1 MVKSWKWWR
10 LIFLCGLVVCNACM
24 KVSDVSGDKPVVTV
38 GDWNLTVKQLN
49 EAIPDNLSSQD
60 SVALADDYIS
70 RWIRDRLLLH
80 QAEMNLTEKEKD
92 VDKLLE
98 EYRTSLLVHL
108 YQQKMLQ
115 EKHLPEVTD
124 QEIETYYNEMQ
135 DNFKLQNNIVQGVF
149 LKIPVGVPNQ
159 KDLKKWYRSRAPE
172 DLVNLEAYAF
182 QYARKY
188 DQFIEEWIS
197 FGRINSSLPEPIN
210 NEEHFLK
217 HNKYYETADSL
228 YNYYFVIYHYLLV
241 GQQAPLSFVEERV
254 RAILLNQKR
263 LEFINHLGDDLYDT
277 ALKDKLITFH

>member
-1 MVKSWKWWR
+1 MIGSRKWCR
-10 LIFLCGLVVCNACM
+10 LIFLSGLILFNACTS
-24 KVSDVSGDKPVVTV
+24 VPDEPGDKPVVTV
-38 GDWNLTVKQLN
+38 GDWSLTQNQLN
-49 EAIPDNLSSQD
+49 EAIPDNLSPQD

-70 RWIRDRLLLH
+70 RWIRARLLLH
-80 QAEMNLTEKEKD
+80 QAEMNLTPEEKD

-135 DNFKLQNNIVQGVF
+135 DNYKLQNNIVQSVF

-159 KDLKKWYRSRAPE
+159 NDLKKWYRSRAPQ

-188 DQFIEEWIS
+188 DQFIEEWIPFS
-197 FGRINSSLPEPIN
+197 RINSSLPEPIL
-210 NEEHFLK
+210 NEERFLK
-217 HNKYYETADSL
+217 YNKYYETSDSL
-228 YNYYFVIYHYLLV
+228 YNYYFVIYNYHLI
-241 GQQAPLSFVEERV
+241 GEQAPLSFVKERV

-263 LEFINHLGDDLYDT
+263 LEFINHLGDDLYDR
-277 ALKDKLITFH
+277 ALKDKLIIFH